1 MPDKKRKIQMKR
13 FMHTSGPFDPIL
25 GEGELAI
32 LGYNELRIGDG
43 VVEGG
48 HLVAGGTVT
57 ENLTVECTAL
67 SAGFT
72 PRGRFGTP
80 AGDQSIDLYK
90 GDGNPDNAND
100 EDLYTSKA
108 YWLKNELGATAAI
121 SLPSWAFHL
130 DGKTIYVHQIVEGA
144 PDVVIHWWYWGSQ
157 KQITLTDAQPIMF
170 VHLGGGWNAF
180 TPAV

>member
-1 MPDKKRKIQMKR
+1 MGKTRKIQMKK
-13 FMHTSGPFDPIL
+13 FIINDSPIDPVL

-43 VVEGG
+43 VVKGG

-57 ENLTVECTAL
+57 ENVTVECTAL

-72 PRGRFGTP
+72 PRGRYGTP
-80 AGDQSIDLYK
+80 EGDQSIDLYR
-90 GDGNPDNAND
+90 GDGNPDNAYD
-100 EDLYTSKA
+100 EDRYTSKA
-108 YWLKNELGATAAI
+108 YWLKNELGAAAAI
-121 SLPSWAFHL
+121 SLPWWAYHL
-130 DGKTIYVHQIVEGA
+130 SGKTIYVHQLVEGA
-144 PDVVIHWWYWGSQ
+144 PDVVIHWWYFGTQ

-170 VHLGGGWNAF
+170 VDLGGGWNAF